1 MSPKI
6 PQLLDHRMPAS
17 RLVDGLD
24 LSGHSHHAARLRLR
38 KRALRLPSSVIAGVA
53 ATAAFRRMK
62 NRTRILLVAGLT
74 AAVVAGLL
82 FLPLGIWAQEVV
94 EWVRD
99 LGPRGA
105 LIYSLI
111 YVVGAVFFVPETLLT
126 AASGFLYGPVYGTL
140 LVTPASVLAAS
151 ASFLLTRSAAR
162 DWVAGHVARSARF
175 TAIDHGVGKHGFK
188 IVLLIRL
195 QPVFLPFAVLNYG
208 LGLTRVRLRDYVLAS
223 AIGMLPLNIL
233 YVYLG
238 SALHDLTHLVRG
250 NLPRGTAGEQALF
263 WIGLAAT
270 ALLVLAMGRIAHQ
283 ALRRQL
289 DTPDVADKQARME

>member
-1 MSPKI
+1 M
-6 PQLLDHRMPAS
+6 R
-17 RLVDGLD
+17 
-24 LSGHSHHAARLRLR
+24 
-38 KRALRLPSSVIAGVA
+38 
-53 ATAAFRRMK
+53 
-62 NRTRILLVAGLT
+62 NRTRIFLLTGLA
-74 AAVVAGLL
+74 AAVAVGLL
-82 FLPLGIWAQEVV
+82 FLPLGVWAQEVV
-94 EWVRD
+94 QWVRS

-105 LIYSLI
+105 MIYSLI

-140 LVTPASVLAAS
+140 LVAPASTLAACI
-151 ASFLLTRSAAR
+151 SFLLTRSAAR
-162 DWVAGHVARSARF
+162 AWVARHVARSPRF

-208 LGLTRVRLRDYVLAS
+208 LGLTRVRLRDYIVAS
-223 AIGMLPLNIL
+223 ALGMLPLNIL

-250 NLPRGTAGEQALF
+250 NLQGTTAGDQAMF
-263 WIGLAAT
+263 WVGLAAT

-289 DTPDVADKQARME
+289 GGPDVAGNSDQSKVE

>member
-1 MSPKI
+1 MLPAGVGAHEPLVGRLRRLRES
-6 PQLLDHRMPAS
+6 HRRPAS
-17 RLVDGLD
+17 R
-24 LSGHSHHAARLRLR
+24 
-38 KRALRLPSSVIAGVA
+38 
-53 ATAAFRRMK
+53 FMK
-62 NRTRILLVAGLT
+62 NRTRIFLLFGL
-74 AAVVAGLL
+74 AATVVAGLF
-82 FLPLGIWAQEVV
+82 FLPLGVWAQGVV
-94 EWVRD
+94 EWVRS

-105 LIYSLI
+105 MIYSLI

-126 AASGFLYGPVYGTL
+126 AASGFLYGPIYGTL
-140 LVTPASVLAAS
+140 LVAPASVLAAS
-151 ASFLLTRSAAR
+151 ISFLLTRSVAR
-162 DWVAGHVARSARF
+162 DWVAKHVARSPRF

-223 AIGMLPLNIL
+223 AIGMLPINIL

-250 NLPRGTAGEQALF
+250 NLQGSAAGEQAMF

-289 DTPDVADKQARME
+289 DTPDVANNKQASPE

>member
-1 MSPKI
+1 
-6 PQLLDHRMPAS
+6 
-17 RLVDGLD
+17 
-24 LSGHSHHAARLRLR
+24 
-38 KRALRLPSSVIAGVA
+38 
-53 ATAAFRRMK
+53 MK

-94 EWVRD
+94 EWVRN

-111 YVVGAVFFVPETLLT
+111 YVVGAAFFVPETLLT

-140 LVTPASVLAAS
+140 LVAPASVLAAS
-151 ASFLLTRSAAR
+151 VSFLLTRSVAR
-162 DWVAGHVARSARF
+162 DWVARHVARSPRF

-250 NLPRGTAGEQALF
+250 NLQRGTVGEQALF
-263 WIGLAAT
+263 WIGLAVT

-283 ALRRQL
+283 ALRQQL
-289 DTPDVADKQARME
+289 DTPDVSKDKEAKKE

>member
-1 MSPKI
+1 
-6 PQLLDHRMPAS
+6 
-17 RLVDGLD
+17 
-24 LSGHSHHAARLRLR
+24 
-38 KRALRLPSSVIAGVA
+38 
-53 ATAAFRRMK
+53 MK
-62 NRTRILLVAGLT
+62 NRTRILLLAGL
-74 AAVVAGLL
+74 AAVVAVGLL
-82 FLPLGIWAQEVV
+82 FLPLGVWAQGVV
-94 EWVRD
+94 EWVRS

-105 LIYSLI
+105 MIYSLI
-111 YVVGAVFFVPETLLT
+111 YVAGAVCFVPETLLT

-151 ASFLLTRSAAR
+151 ISFLLTRWVAR
-162 DWVAGHVARSARF
+162 DWVAKHVARSPRF
-175 TAIDHGVGKHGFK
+175 TAIDHGVGRHGFK

-223 AIGMLPLNIL
+223 AIGMLPINIL

-250 NLPRGTAGEQALF
+250 NLARNEPWEQAVF
-263 WIGLAAT
+263 WGGLVAT

-283 ALRRQL
+283 ALRRELEGPNIDSNNHQANAER
-289 DTPDVADKQARME
+289 TPE